1 MMMVM
6 YCKHD
11 DRHVYCQAVS
21 REKAMKVSREQVLE
35 NKKAIL
41 KAAGRLFRERGFE
54 AVTVADVMKSAG
66 LTHGG
71 FYGYFKSKDDLIAQA
86 LATVLGSATT
96 PPADLAA
103 YAEWYL
109 SPAHRN
115 SVAGGCP
122 VAALA
127 SETIRQ
133 PGSARA
139 EMTAALRRHIDHLSV
154 IAPGA
159 DEADKRRAAIGSW
172 ASMVGAMILAR
183 VSDDSEFSDEVLNE
197 TRAWL
202 AAQDGRTPKPNGRG
216 RRKAAPHAITR

>member
-1 MMMVM
+1 
-6 YCKHD
+6 
-11 DRHVYCQAVS
+11 
-21 REKAMKVSREQVLE
+21 MKVSREQVLE

-41 KAAGRLFRERGFE
+41 EAAGRLFRERGFE

-86 LATVLGSATT
+86 LAEALGPAAT
-96 PPADLAA
+96 PPVELAA
-103 YAEWYL
+103 YVERYL
-109 SPAHRN
+109 SPGHRN
-115 SVAGGCP
+115 NVAGGCP

-139 EMTAALRRHIDHLSV
+139 EMTAALKRHIAHLGS

-159 DEADKRRAAIGSW
+159 DDADKRRAAIGAW

-183 VSDDSEFSDEVLNE
+183 VSDDSEFSDEVLGE

-202 AAQDGRTPKPNGRG
+202 ATQNRGKSKPDAQAKSKGAHRT
-216 RRKAAPHAITR
+216 

>member
-1 MMMVM
+1 
-6 YCKHD
+6 
-11 DRHVYCQAVS
+11 
-21 REKAMKVSREQVLE
+21 MKVSREQVLE

-41 KAAGRLFRERGFE
+41 AAAGRLFRERGFD

-86 LATVLGSATT
+86 LAEVLGRATT
-96 PPADLAA
+96 PPANLAA
-103 YAEWYL
+103 YAERYL

-115 SVAGGCP
+115 NVAGGCP

-139 EMTAALRRHIDHLSV
+139 EMTAALKRHIEHLSRV
-154 IAPGA
+154 APGA
-159 DEADKRRAAIGSW
+159 DEADKRRAAVGSW
-172 ASMVGAMILAR
+172 ASMIGAMILAR
-183 VSDDSEFSDEVLNE
+183 VSDESKFSDELLSE

-202 AAQDGRTPKPNGRG
+202 AAQDRSAPKPTVRAK
-216 RRKAAPHAITR
+216 RKGA